1 MFEPIALEVLLT
13 PRKKV
18 LANIPNEKFDVMLR
32 LRAHEN
38 HNIDLIRTPLAIS
51 IVIDRSGSM
60 SGNKL
65 EQAKFSAIDIVKRL
79 HEDDRVSVILYDD
92 KVDVLLDLMPA
103 SVAKALIQTKLEEV
117 FAGGSTNLHG
127 GWLKGAE
134 LLAPRTN
141 GKELCRVILLSDGQA
156 NQGIVD
162 IDRICGQVSDLARAG
177 ISTTTVGFGLGFNE
191 ELMTAIAHA
200 GQGNAWYGERVE
212 DLMESFDSE
221 MSYLSR
227 IVFKEV
233 EVFANYEGRQLQ
245 MRNDFRSVRRNTW
258 RLSGIAIG
266 SEKWMAFSMPI
277 REVIEVQKSG
287 SIIELEIQLTDSQ
300 NQKHKLSAK
309 LLEQP
314 VVTISEYRG
323 AEEDELVA
331 RRFQEV
337 EMADIQREARGLVR
351 EGDWIGVERMIDD
364 LEYKA
369 QNNPWALE
377 TVKYLRKLLNRRD
390 AQRMEKELMYSSHSM
405 KNRVADLEDNVL
417 FCMSE
422 EADKPAFLRKKTT
435 QGRNTDSQG

>member
-18 LANIPNEKFDVMLR
+18 IANIPNEKFDVMLR

-38 HNIDLIRTPLAIS
+38 PNIDLIRTPLAIS

-92 KVDVLLDLMPA
+92 KVDILLDLMPA

-233 EVFANYEGRQLQ
+233 EVFANYAGRQLQ

-337 EMADIQREARGLVR
+337 EMADIQRESRGLVR

-364 LEYKA
+364 LEYRA
-369 QNNPWALE
+369 QNNPWVLE
-377 TVKYLRKLLNRRD
+377 TVKYLRKLLKRRD
-390 AQRMEKELMYSSHSM
+390 AQRMEKELMYSAHSM
-405 KNRVADLEDNVL
+405 KNRVADLEDNVI
-417 FCMSE
+417 FCISE
-422 EADKPAFLRKKTT
+422 EANKPAFLRKKTT

>member
-38 HNIDLIRTPLAIS
+38 PNINLIRTPLAIS
-51 IVIDRSGSM
+51 IVIDRSRSM
-60 SGNKL
+60 SGSKL

-79 HEDDRVSVILYDD
+79 HEDDRVSVIVYDD

-103 SVAKALIQTKLEEV
+103 SAAIALIQPKLEEV
-117 FAGGSTNLHG
+117 FASGSTNLHG

-156 NQGIVD
+156 NQGMVD

-212 DLMESFDSE
+212 DLIESFDSE

-227 IVFKEV
+227 LVFKEV
-233 EVFANYEGRQLQ
+233 EIVANYAGRKLQ

-266 SEKWMAFSMPI
+266 SEKWMAFSMPM
-277 REVIEVQKSG
+277 REVIEVQNSG
-287 SIIELEIQLTDSQ
+287 SIIELEIHLTDSQ
-300 NQKHKLSAK
+300 GQKHKLSAK
-309 LLEQP
+309 LLEQS
-314 VVTISEYRG
+314 VVSVSEYRE

-331 RRFQEV
+331 RRFEEV

-351 EGDWIGVERMIDD
+351 EGDWIGVESMIDD

-422 EADKPAFLRKKTT
+422 EANKPAFLRKKTT
-435 QGRNTDSQG
+435 QGRNIDSQG